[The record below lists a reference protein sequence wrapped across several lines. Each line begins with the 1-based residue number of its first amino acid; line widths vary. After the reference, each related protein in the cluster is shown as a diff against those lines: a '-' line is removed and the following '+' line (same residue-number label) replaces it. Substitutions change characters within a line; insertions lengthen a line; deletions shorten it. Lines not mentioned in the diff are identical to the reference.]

1 MHTDWHVCGLVVQA
15 RPEHIAAVR
24 SALNQLA
31 GSEVAGDD
39 AGTGKLAVVMEAAD
53 SKTLLEQIELARNI
67 SGVLAVSL
75 VYHQQN
81 EQGEEAP

>member
-24 SALNQLA
+24 SALNQLV